1 MRLRARRR
9 TLVLWSSSA
18 VPATRSWGSR
28 GGGRMRPRRGGQ
40 VRWWLRTGT
49 LLAVVGAL
57 RLTRTA
63 RARWEPVCLVA
74 GTLLTVLGFMLPAVA
89 VFYAGLL
96 TLVATLVKG
105 IAKKGRDAGL
115 SAQWR

>member
-9 TLVLWSSSA
+9 NLVLWSSSA
-18 VPATRSWGSR
+18 VPDGRSWGR
-28 GGGRMRPRRGGQ
+28 GGRRPRRARQ
-40 VRWWLRTGT
+40 IRWWMRT
-49 LLAVVGAL
+49 V
-57 RLTRTA
+57 
-63 RARWEPVCLVA
+63 
-74 GTLLTVLGFMLPAVA
+74 TLLTVLGALRLARTARTRWEPACLVAGALLTVIGFLLPAVV

-96 TLVATLVKG
+96 VLIVTLVKG

>member
-9 TLVLWSSSA
+9 NLVLWSSYP
-18 VPATRSWGSR
+18 VPDGRSWGR
-28 GGGRMRPRRGGQ
+28 GGRRPRRTRQ
-40 VRWWLRTGT
+40 IRWWMRTVA
-49 LLAVVGAL
+49 LLTILGAL
-57 RLTRTA
+57 RLARSART
-63 RARWEPVCLVA
+63 RWEPACLVA
-74 GTLLTVLGFMLPAVA
+74 GTLLTVIGFLLPAVV

-96 TLVATLVKG
+96 VLIVTLVKG

>member
-18 VPATRSWGSR
+18 VPAGRP
-28 GGGRMRPRRGGQ
+28 GGRVGLRYRRSRQ
-40 VRWWLRTGT
+40 IRWWLRI
-49 LLAVVGAL
+49 GA
-57 RLTRTA
+57 
-63 RARWEPVCLVA
+63 
-74 GTLLTVLGFMLPAVA
+74 LLTVLGVLRLARTARTRWEPACLVAGVPLTVIGFVLPVVA

-96 TLVATLVKG
+96 VLVATLVNG

>member
-9 TLVLWSSSA
+9 TLVLSSSA
-18 VPATRSWGSR
+18 AVPPGRSRCR
-28 GGGRMRPRRGGQ
+28 GGLRARR
-40 VRWWLRTGT
+40 VRRIRWWLRTGT
-49 LLAVVGAL
+49 LLTVLVVL
-57 RLTRTA
+57 RLA
-63 RARWEPVCLVA
+63 RAARCRWEPVGLVA
-74 GTLLTVLGFMLPAVA
+74 GTVLTVIGFLLPAVA

-96 TLVATLVKG
+96 VLIVTLVKG

>member
-1 MRLRARRR
+1 MRLRVRRR

-18 VPATRSWGSR
+18 VPAGRSGGR
-28 GGGRMRPRRGGQ
+28 GGPRPRRPRP
-40 VRWWLRTGT
+40 VRRWLRIGV
-49 LLAVVGAL
+49 LLTVLGVLWLA
-57 RLTRTA
+57 RTA
-63 RARWEPVCLVA
+63 RTRWEPACLLG
-74 GTLLTVLGFMLPAVA
+74 GTLLTVIGFVLPAIA

-96 TLVATLVKG
+96 VLIVTLVKG